1 MSRPRRSGWLRPD
14 FPAPTARREPDTHSM
29 RRISVWGTSSWRT
42 RRWPPGPSPAMRCRP
57 DIANSIKM
65 STFQWISPSTHTP
78 VRPRGCG
85 GVTAI
90 ADRYPG
96 ARGIRQ
102 TTQGTRA
109 CRRGSRSRIPAGDAT
124 AAAARPR
131 RTAPARHPDPGC
143 RRVGT
148 GSPGGS
154 IWAGSTGTWVLNTTA
169 NSTGP
174 APRTTRTTSSGWNS
188 WHPAAGR
195 SCGSAP
201 GSFGISS
208 LRSWLESGAL

>member
-14 FPAPTARREPDTHSM
+14 FPAPNIGVGHIIVANEALATGAVTRHALQARYRKLHQNVYVSMDFALNAHARATAGMWRGDGHRR
-29 RRISVWGTSSWRT
+29 
-42 RRWPPGPSPAMRCRP
+42 PPP
-57 DIANSIKM
+57 
-65 STFQWISPSTHTP
+65 W
-78 VRPRGCG
+78 RPRH
-85 GVTAI
+85 
-90 ADRYPG
+90 PS
-96 ARGIRQ
+96 

-109 CRRGSRSRIPAGDAT
+109 CRRGSRI
-124 AAAARPR
+124 PR
-131 RTAPARHPDPGC
+131 RRRDCGCCSSAVDCPDP
-143 RRVGT
+143 
-148 GSPGGS
+148 SPRSPLPTSGDGFAGGS

-201 GSFGISS
+201 GSFGIGS